1 MDRAPDQDPIDVGR
15 AAVERLRAAAE
26 ADLAAAAGDLSL
38 CAIGRSGRSFPGVK
52 YHEGRTVALASIAR
66 AMGAGTG
73 LHRAIADVD
82 REFVS
87 LEALAAADPEW
98 DAYRQ
103 GGLDALHELEAAVRT
118 DAVG

>member
-1 MDRAPDQDPIDVGR
+1 
-15 AAVERLRAAAE
+15 
-26 ADLAAAAGDLSL
+26 
-38 CAIGRSGRSFPGVK
+38 
-52 YHEGRTVALASIAR
+52 
-66 AMGAGTG
+66 MGAGTG

-82 REFVS
+82 REFGS
-87 LEALAAADPEW
+87 LEALDAADPEW